1 MIVPSLEVIDLA
13 VDKQRWL
20 YVSVNHSSTEWM
32 VSGTLAN
39 PESAPQGVVKKA
51 KLVSFDVKVEDT
63 ADVDTNATL
72 AVEVGIFIP
81 VSRVFHWQKGLKF
94 QILKEKTH

>member
-1 MIVPSLEVIDLA
+1 
-13 VDKQRWL
+13 
-20 YVSVNHSSTEWM
+20 M

-51 KLVSFDVKVEDT
+51 KLVSFDMKVKDT

-72 AVEVGIFIP
+72 SVEVGICIP
-81 VSRVFHWQKGLKF
+81 CTKDFHWQKGLKF
-94 QILKEKTH
+94 QVLKETTH